1 MNRFLDCYDV
11 LGWHMGILIDDI
23 SAITTNYK
31 GGIYFI
37 KIIFKDGTKLSQL
50 AYNNEDDMD
59 KEYNRIIKFLNS

>member
-1 MNRFLDCYDV
+1 
-11 LGWHMGILIDDI
+11 MGILIDDI
-23 SAITTNYK
+23 SAITTNYE